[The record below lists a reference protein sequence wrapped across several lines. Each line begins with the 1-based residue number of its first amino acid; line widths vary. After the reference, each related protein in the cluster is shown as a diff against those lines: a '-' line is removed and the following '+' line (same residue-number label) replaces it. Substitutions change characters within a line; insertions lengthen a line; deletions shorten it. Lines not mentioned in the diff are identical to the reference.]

1 MVSDT
6 CALIQDDG
14 VPLLQLAGVVRWGLD
29 LKLNNVSSSC
39 IRFILNNK
47 MATMYSSGNPEVGS
61 NSNKNKNEFLE
72 KLQKAWSS
80 VKLSLGSV
88 DSTVSASELLRLH
101 LRIFRLVLII
111 NII

>member
-1 MVSDT
+1 MEMVSDT

-47 MATMYSSGNPEVGS
+47 MATMYSSGIPEGGS
-61 NSNKNKNEFLE
+61 DSRTNFWRNYRRR
-72 KLQKAWSS
+72 
-80 VKLSLGSV
+80 GS
-88 DSTVSASELLRLH
+88 A
-101 LRIFRLVLII
+101 
-111 NII
+111 

>member
-72 KLQKAWSS
+72 KLQKARSS
-80 VKLSLGSV
+80 VKPSLGSV
-88 DSTVSASELLRLH
+88 DSTVFAYELLRL
-101 LRIFRLVLII
+101 RQRSFRFVLII
-111 NII
+111 NVV

>member
-72 KLQKAWSS
+72 KLQKAGFS
-80 VKLSLGSV
+80 VKQSLGSV
-88 DSTVSASELLRLH
+88 DSTLSAYELLRLR
-101 LRIFRLVLII
+101 LRISRFVLII
-111 NII
+111 NVV